1 MKKEKVVFCMNKNIN
16 IEFKVKKM
24 EQNPDIYWVYL
35 KREGKELEI
44 RDFSFGVSEPEL
56 EIVLESISEDYKL
69 FLASPTLESFIENL
83 GDYENIK
90 ESYDSLKQYIKDCL
104 DFFTEK
110 ELQSLCEQY

>member
-1 MKKEKVVFCMNKNIN
+1 MN
-16 IEFKVKKM
+16 IEFTTKKM

-35 KREGKELEI
+35 KRGDKELEI

-83 GDYENIK
+83 GDYENI
-90 ESYDSLKQYIKDCL
+90 EENYDSLKQYIKDCL

-110 ELQSLCEQY
+110 ELQSLCEQ